1 MTLQTQTPG
10 FAVTLKNRASASNR
24 RLSPMVELY
33 THGPAE
39 IKLPGE
45 RVTVTATPGALLALV
60 CGLIL
65 FGISLRAATA

>member
-10 FAVTLKNRASASNR
+10 FALEFASRASASNR
-24 RLSPMVELY
+24 RIEPTVGLY

-45 RVTVTATPGALLALV
+45 RVTLTATPGALLALAF
-60 CGLIL
+60 GLIL